1 MLTEIAIKNAKP
13 REKPY
18 RLYDERRMH
27 LEIRPNGSK
36 IFCLRYRFEGRE
48 RVISLGVYPE
58 TGLKLARER
67 RDKFRALVWEGID
80 PALHRKATKTAVLR
94 TAKSSFEVV
103 AREWF
108 LKQSPNW
115 APSHSKTVI
124 GRLEADI
131 FPWLGSKPINE
142 IAAPELL
149 SVLRKVEERG
159 ALETAHRELSICGQ
173 VFRYAIA
180 TGRAERDLSADLRG
194 ALAPLRKDS
203 HHAAV
208 TDPKRL
214 GEILRMMH
222 GYKGSLVVKCALN
235 LAPLVFVRPGELRH
249 AVWLDIYLDEA
260 EWRFVVSKTKLPHI
274 VPLSR
279 QAVEILKELYPLT
292 GHGHYV
298 FPNPRSPQSSMSEN
312 GVLAALRSLC
322 IPKEEMSG
330 HGFRATA
337 RTILDEVLKFPPH
350 LIEHQLAHA
359 VKDPLGRSYNRTQH
373 LEERKA
379 MMQRWADYLD
389 ELRGGSLD
397 R

>member
-1 MLTEIAIKNAKP
+1 
-13 REKPY
+13 
-18 RLYDERRMH
+18 MH

-67 RDKFRALVWEGID
+67 RDKFRQMVWEGID
-80 PALHRKATKTAVLR
+80 PALHRKATKTAALHAV
-94 TAKSSFEVV
+94 KSAFEVV

-124 GRLEADI
+124 ARLEADI
-131 FPWLGSKPINE
+131 FPWLGKKPINE
-142 IAAPELL
+142 ITAPELL
-149 SVLRKVEERG
+149 SVLRKVEGRG
-159 ALETAHRELSICGQ
+159 AIETAHRELSICGQ
-173 VFRYAIA
+173 VFRYAIH
-180 TGRAERDLSADLRG
+180 TTRAERDISADLRG
-194 ALAPLRKDS
+194 ALAPVRKDS
-203 HHAAV
+203 HHAAI

-214 GEILRMMH
+214 GEILRMME
-222 GYKGSLVVKCALN
+222 GYRGSHVVKCALN

-249 AVWLDIYLDEA
+249 AVWADIDLHQA

-279 QAVEILKELYPLT
+279 QAVEILKELHPLT

-298 FPNPRSPQSSMSEN
+298 FPNPRSPQSPMSEN

-322 IPKEEMSG
+322 IPSEEMSG

-337 RTILDEVLKFPPH
+337 RTMLDEVLKFPPH

-373 LEERKA
+373 LDERKA

-389 ELRGGSLD
+389 ELRGGSHD
-397 R
+397 N